1 MKEEC
6 VGEEDVL
13 CALCF
18 HYVMG
23 MREMGGARF
32 AGCDGKKSDESEA
45 KEWG

>member
-18 HYVMG
+18 HFVMG
-23 MREMGGARF
+23 MREMGGEIC
-32 AGCDGKKSDESEA
+32 GM
-45 KEWG
+45 